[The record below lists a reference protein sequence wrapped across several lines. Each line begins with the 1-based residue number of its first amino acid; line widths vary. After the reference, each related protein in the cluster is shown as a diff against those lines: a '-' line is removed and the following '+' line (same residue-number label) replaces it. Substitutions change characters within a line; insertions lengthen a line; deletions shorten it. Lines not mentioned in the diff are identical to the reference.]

1 MAVLKIITVDDDTK
15 GVLRQV
21 ARRVEPSEIKE
32 IQPLI
37 DDMLETTLEIGAI
50 GLAAPQVGHSIQLFV
65 MEDGTVCI
73 NPGSTMGSGKVT
85 SHAEGCL
92 SLPGKRYNIKRIRNV
107 IVRCLDR
114 NGKPQMLKPKKK
126 LYSIAIQHEIDHLN
140 GRLLSDKGDLIEE
153 M

>member
-1 MAVLKIITVDDDTK
+1 MAILEILTQDNDTK
-15 GVLRQV
+15 NILRQV
-21 ARRVEPSEIKE
+21 ARKVNPDEIKSL
-32 IQPLI
+32 QPLI
-37 DDMLETTLEIGAI
+37 DDMLETTIHIGAV

-65 MEDGTVCI
+65 LEDGTVCI
-73 NPGSTMGSGKVT
+73 NPGSTMGSGKIT

-92 SLPGKRYNIKRIRNV
+92 SVPGKRFNIKRIRNV

-114 NGKPQMLKPKKK
+114 HGKPQMLKPKKK

-140 GRLLSDKGDLIEE
+140 GRLVCDKGELIEA